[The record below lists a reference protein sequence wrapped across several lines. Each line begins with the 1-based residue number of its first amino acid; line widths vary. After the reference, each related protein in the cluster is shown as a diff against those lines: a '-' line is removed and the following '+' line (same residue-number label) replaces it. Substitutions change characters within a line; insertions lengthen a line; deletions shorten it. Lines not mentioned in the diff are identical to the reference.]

1 MDYTITPVDS
11 ADKIETFHQLPFRI
25 YEDFPKWAPPLRFE
39 IENIFNAQTNN
50 FFRDGE
56 CERFIVYSGDRAAG
70 RFAVMNNPAKDCRLS
85 PAMGGMGFIEME
97 DDKKLAG
104 EIIRFAKDWHGQK
117 GYAAMRGPINFGE
130 NDNHWGLLV
139 NNFDD
144 PPVYGMQY
152 HAPYYQNLLELT
164 GAEKLDDQYSFTME
178 FQNELPERLIR
189 ITDRILRNKAITY
202 RPINMKKLYEDAELI
217 KEIYNR
223 AWAEQDI
230 AERESDFTPLT
241 TESVRKM
248 VDDLKR
254 VMIQEA
260 ILLAFV
266 NGEPASFI
274 VSVPDLYELSKQTGG
289 KIRWWH
295 IPRMLRF
302 KRHATRLRN
311 IALGT
316 VPKYRK
322 LGLEALLFVKGVQG
336 TRDNNPSLKRLEG
349 AWISE
354 KNWLMRRS
362 VEALGCRHHKTH
374 RTYKW
379 EFSNP

>member
-1 MDYTITPVDS
+1 MAFQISRIDS
-11 ADKIETFHQLPFRI
+11 ADKIATFHQLPFRI
-25 YEDFPKWAPPLRFE
+25 YKDYPKWAPPLRYE
-39 IENIFNAQTNN
+39 IEQIFDSGKNS
-50 FFRDGE
+50 FFKHGE
-56 CERFIVYSGDRAAG
+56 CERFLVYKGNSAVG
-70 RFAVMNNPAKDCRLS
+70 RFAVMNNPERDNKTS
-85 PAMGGMGFIEME
+85 PRMGGFGFVEME
-97 DDKKLAG
+97 NDERLAS
-104 EIIRFAKDWHGQK
+104 EIISFAKNWHSK
-117 GYAAMRGPINFGE
+117 RGYTSMRGPVNFGE
-130 NDNHWGLLV
+130 NDNHWGLLIQ
-139 NNFDD
+139 NFDD

-152 HAPYYQNLLELT
+152 HPPYYQDLLEQT
-164 GAEKLDDQYSFTME
+164 GTQKLDDQHSFTME
-178 FQNELPERLIR
+178 FETELPERLVR
-189 ITDRILRNKAITY
+189 ITERILRNKAITY
-202 RPINMKKLYEDAELI
+202 RTIDLRNMYQDAEII

-230 AERESDFTPLT
+230 VERESDFTPLT

-248 VDDLKR
+248 VDDLKT
-254 VMIQEA
+254 VMIPEA

-266 NGEPASFI
+266 NDEPASFI
-274 VSVPDLYELSKQTGG
+274 VSVPDLYEFSKQTGG

-295 IPRMLRF
+295 ALKLFRF
-302 KRHATRLRN
+302 KRNATRLRN

-336 TRDNNPSLKRLEG
+336 TRDNNPNLKRLEG

-374 RTYKW
+374 RTYRWDWGK
-379 EFSNP
+379 S